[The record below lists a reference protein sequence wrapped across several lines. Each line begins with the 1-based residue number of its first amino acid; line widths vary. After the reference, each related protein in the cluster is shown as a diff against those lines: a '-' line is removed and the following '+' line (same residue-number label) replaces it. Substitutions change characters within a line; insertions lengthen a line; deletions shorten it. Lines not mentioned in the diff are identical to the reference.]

1 MARGHLPLPSE
12 ALIAAMHDCS
22 PGWVR
27 SSGCL
32 RSLGGVYSDG
42 CCAGALSGNGADAGS
57 ALEALPVAWFMEV
70 VAMLVPVIAEVL
82 AGLVILWFA
91 VRLRQGRISRDSA
104 VGVRTPSTMRSDAA
118 FETAN
123 KAAAPLTGAGGVVMA
138 VCGALGAVFP
148 RHLAGAFIFGGV
160 GVFLVLCLLGA
171 AVGVRAARPVG

>member
-1 MARGHLPLPSE
+1 
-12 ALIAAMHDCS
+12 
-22 PGWVR
+22 
-27 SSGCL
+27 
-32 RSLGGVYSDG
+32 VYSGG
-42 CCAGALSGNGADAGS
+42 CCAGALSGNGEDVGS
-57 ALEALPVAWFMEV
+57 ALEASRVACFLEV

-138 VCGALGAVFP
+138 VCGVLGAVFP
-148 RHLAGAFIFGGV
+148 RHLAGAFIFGGA

>member
-1 MARGHLPLPSE
+1 
-12 ALIAAMHDCS
+12 
-22 PGWVR
+22 
-27 SSGCL
+27 
-32 RSLGGVYSDG
+32 
-42 CCAGALSGNGADAGS
+42 
-57 ALEALPVAWFMEV
+57 MEV

-138 VCGALGAVFP
+138 VCGVLGAVFP